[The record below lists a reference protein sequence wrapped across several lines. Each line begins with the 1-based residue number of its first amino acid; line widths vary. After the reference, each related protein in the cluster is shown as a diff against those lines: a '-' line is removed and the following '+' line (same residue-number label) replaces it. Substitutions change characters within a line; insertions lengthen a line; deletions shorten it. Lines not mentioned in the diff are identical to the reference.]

1 MRITT
6 LIMLALALPHSASAL
21 PPNGNQLT
29 WYTIDSE
36 GFIRS
41 LDPAPKGKEWQQACF
56 CRQPYAEPDATV
68 YRQCLCTEPSLE
80 PPNPTAP
87 MSWIVQRASGFFV
100 Q

>member
-1 MRITT
+1 MRIAT
-6 LIMLALALPHSASAL
+6 LIMLALALPATTGAK
-21 PPNGNQLT
+21 PPDDDRLT
-29 WYTIDSE
+29 WVTIDTE

-56 CRQPYAEPDATV
+56 CRQPYADPDATV
-68 YRQCLCTEPSLE
+68 YRQCLCTAPSLE